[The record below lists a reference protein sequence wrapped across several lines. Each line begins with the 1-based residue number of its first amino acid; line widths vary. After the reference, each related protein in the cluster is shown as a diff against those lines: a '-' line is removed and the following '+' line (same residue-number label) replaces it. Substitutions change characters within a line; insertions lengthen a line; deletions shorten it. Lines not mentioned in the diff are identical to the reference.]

1 MASAFALS
9 VAKNLPSG
17 SCTLKDG
24 GRGVNFIAFT
34 ALNILRESSV
44 DVISN
49 ASVSALQQ
57 ARSRSHWLI
66 CLKIRHLSLRHFVL
80 SLLSPVASIRSLRAR
95 CWADSLATNGSW
107 V

>member
-24 GRGVNFIAFT
+24 GLGVDFPAFT
-34 ALNILRESSV
+34 TLNILRESSV

-49 ASVSALQQ
+49 TSMSALRQ
-57 ARSRSHWLI
+57 ARSRSRWLI
-66 CLKIRHLSLRHFVL
+66 CLKMRHLSAPFCSV
-80 SLLSPVASIRSLRAR
+80 STVTISFNTKSQGTLL
-95 CWADSLATNGSW
+95 G
-107 V
+107 